1 MRPLPLPLPLLLLLA
16 LLPAAAAL
24 QSVFSQ
30 GIPNHPFTAQETEI
44 YNYTLRP
51 ASAFGVVNHFWS
63 CACGGR
69 AIDWR
74 TEGGIAVYRL
84 YLDGEANASLQW
96 TPREMVGLGVFDPAG
111 GAADGVALKEP
122 WHTDLLG
129 KLSDWDGFFF
139 KMRIPFYRSLRLTAQ
154 LPPGVAPFNVYTII
168 RGTESD
174 DAGASPLAVAGY
186 GPLPMGTRLRQARND
201 NLLVPSLG
209 FIPLVNLTA
218 GSGLVYAHSL
228 AIQGNP
234 GFTYM
239 EGCFHLITPVGAGA
253 AFDAATGVAPGF
265 PGSVLST
272 GTEDYY
278 SSSFYFHAGLFAA
291 HDVGVTHMCGAANW
305 PGPRCPGN
313 ASGVS
318 QWAAYRYHDS
328 DPLPFSGGAQ
338 LLMRNGDK
346 SEATPYGT
354 GKCYNL
360 DMAPDG
366 MSPGPSLV
374 NSVAWL
380 YVFP

>member
-1 MRPLPLPLPLLLLLA
+1 MLWLTTLLLA
-16 LLPAAAAL
+16 HQALPVHCL
-24 QSVFSQ
+24 QSVFSM
-30 GIPNHPFTAQETEI
+30 GIPNFPFTSQEVEI

-51 ASAFGVVNHFWS
+51 TSVVGVVNHFWS

-69 AIDWR
+69 PINWQ
-74 TEGGIAVYRL
+74 TEGGIAIYRL
-84 YLDGEANASLQW
+84 YIDGEATASLQW
-96 TPREMVGLGVFDPAG
+96 TPREMVGLGVFEPQAG
-111 GAADGVALKEP
+111 ASGDRLSLPEP

-139 KMRIPFYRSLRLTAQ
+139 KMRIPFYASLRLTAQ
-154 LPPGVAPFNVYTII
+154 LPPGVAGFNVYTII

-174 DAGASPLAVAGY
+174 DSSASPLAVSGY
-186 GPLPMGTRLRQARND
+186 GPLPLGTRLRQARND
-201 NLLVPSLG
+201 NLLVPSLA
-209 FIPLVNLTA
+209 FIPLVNLTQ

-239 EGCFHLITPVGAGA
+239 EGCFHLISPVGAAA
-253 AFDAATGVAPGF
+253 AFDPATGTAPAF
-265 PGSVLST
+265 PGAVLST

-291 HDVGVTHMCGAANW
+291 HDTGVTHMCGASNW

-313 ASGVS
+313 ASGLS

-328 DPLPFSGGAQ
+328 DPLPFSGGVQ

-346 SEATPYGT
+346 QGPTPYGS

-360 DMAPDG
+360 DMTPDG

-380 YVFP
+380 YMFPQ